1 MDLRKI
7 FPHAMQARD
16 VKGLVIAI
24 LIYGVLSFVGGIIH
38 GIIGGIPLIG
48 SVIGIIGWALGV
60 YCTVGIII
68 SVLVFLNLVK

>member
-48 SVIGIIGWALGV
+48 IVIGIIGWALGA